1 MVSGGYDAVINVI
14 ITVNYGRLMLEAK
27 NQFLTKIQV
36 LPNGCWYWL
45 GGKQGDGYG
54 VIRVGKKCCLA
65 HRVSMHLFNDF
76 DLDSKLYVCHHCDN
90 TTCVNPEHLYT
101 GTQLDNMRDMY
112 KRGRAKIGEHHPKNK
127 LKESD
132 VLWMR
137 EHWGKEWSCAKLAKK
152 FGINPKC
159 AWQIVVREIWTHI

>member
-1 MVSGGYDAVINVI
+1 MDKI
-14 ITVNYGRLMLEAK
+14 RK
-27 NQFLTKIQV
+27 RFLSKAQV

-45 GGKQGDGYG
+45 NYKQEDGYG
-54 VIRVGKKCCLA
+54 VVKHDGKVCLA
-65 HRVSMHLFNDF
+65 HRVSLHLFKGF
-76 DLDSKLYVCHHCDN
+76 DLESELYVCHHCDN
-90 TTCVNPEHLYT
+90 PSCVNPEHLYT
-101 GTQLDNMRDMY
+101 GTQLDNVRDMH
-112 KRGRAKIGEHHPKNK
+112 KRGRARIGENHPKNK
-127 LKESD
+127 LKEAD